1 MYMLPQILNI
11 STENFIIN
19 QIISNLKSKLSELLD
34 EFIIDNSK
42 NRYVNIFLK
51 LQNLI
56 NEISVT
62 FISNLFET
70 LEIKYLETL
79 LKEKKNIILVNLML
93 KELLLL
99 YLVLLLSIEHYI

>member
-42 NRYVNIFLK
+42 NRYVDLCQVLGHFFLH
-51 LQNLI
+51 
-56 NEISVT
+56 
-62 FISNLFET
+62 
-70 LEIKYLETL
+70 
-79 LKEKKNIILVNLML
+79 IL
-93 KELLLL
+93 
-99 YLVLLLSIEHYI
+99 YFRI